1 MPLIPIF
8 INAFWGL
15 KEVETTKHINHMTS
29 EGRLYHWTSGNASQP
44 YLHGESWERTATS
57 ALSEP
62 FRRGESMSLSGLLNM
77 SLHII
82 DVHDMQDKSADKY
95 VRTDVS
101 RLDDLCQGSG
111 WLHHVKSM

>member
-1 MPLIPIF
+1 MHRSPTCTVKVGKGLPPRPI
-8 INAFWGL
+8 
-15 KEVETTKHINHMTS
+15 
-29 EGRLYHWTSGNASQP
+29 
-44 YLHGESWERTATS
+44 
-57 ALSEP
+57 EP
-62 FRRGESMSLSGLLNM
+62 FRRGESMSLSGLLNT